1 MQLLFF
7 LRPLSH
13 IVRQN
18 RLFLKEASMEPTVKI
33 NFDLIPEAIRRRLI
47 SEFAYNFD
55 RFWADPANEA
65 EFQAWRR
72 ERAQA
77 ST

>member
-1 MQLLFF
+1 
-7 LRPLSH
+7 
-13 IVRQN
+13 
-18 RLFLKEASMEPTVKI
+18 MEPAVKI
-33 NFDLIPEAIRRRLI
+33 NFELIPEHIRRRLI

-65 EFQAWRR
+65 EYQAWRR

-77 ST
+77 AST

>member
-1 MQLLFF
+1 MNE
-7 LRPLSH
+7 S
-13 IVRQN
+13 
-18 RLFLKEASMEPTVKI
+18 KVKI
-33 NFDLIPEAIRRRLI
+33 DFNLIPELTRERLI
-47 SEFAYNFD
+47 INFMCNFN